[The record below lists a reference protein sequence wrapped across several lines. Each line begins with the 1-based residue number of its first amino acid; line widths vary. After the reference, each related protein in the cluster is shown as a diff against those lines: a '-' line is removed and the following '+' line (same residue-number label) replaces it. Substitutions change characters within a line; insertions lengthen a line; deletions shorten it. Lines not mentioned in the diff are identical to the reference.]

1 MVNWQGRNKSVANS
15 LNKLILCAHMA
26 GTVAAIIK
34 SELDAQSETVSYRIL
49 G

>member
-1 MVNWQGRNKSVANS
+1 MADFELGVANS
-15 LNKLILCAHMA
+15 LNKLILCAHIA